1 MLNFLYKLLYDIFF
15 FQIKMTMYVRVL
27 FIGQYFPLHS
37 FIHVTSLSVRRRSD
51 GIEPHLLAAIMQL
64 STLQLSIFKSEKE
77 RKRQKKIGE
86 HACADLRGGGGLQIC
101 LGPDDYSLVYCT
113 ACTFRINCKTQ
124 CATVEAQVI
133 RTCIQCYM
141 QHQYC
146 IHFIIKQKNPTF
158 EENGILIIK
167 YDKT

>member
-1 MLNFLYKLLYDIFF
+1 
-15 FQIKMTMYVRVL
+15 MYVRVL

-37 FIHVTSLSVRRRSD
+37 FIHVQLITSLSVRRRSD

-86 HACADLRGGGGLQIC
+86 HACADLRGGGGYKYASDPMIIVLYTAQHVPFASTAKQSALRSRHRSYVHVYNVIC
-101 LGPDDYSLVYCT
+101 NT
-113 ACTFRINCKTQ
+113 NIAFTF
-124 CATVEAQVI
+124 
-133 RTCIQCYM
+133 
-141 QHQYC
+141 
-146 IHFIIKQKNPTF
+146 KQKNPTF

>member
-37 FIHVTSLSVRRRSD
+37 FIHVQLITSLSVRRRSD

-101 LGPDDYSLVYCT
+101 LGPDDYSLVYT
-113 ACTFRINCKTQ
+113 AQHVPFASTAKHSALRSRHRSYVHVYN
-124 CATVEAQVI
+124 VI
-133 RTCIQCYM
+133 CNTNIA
-141 QHQYC
+141 
-146 IHFIIKQKNPTF
+146 FT
-158 EENGILIIK
+158 L
-167 YDKT
+167 